1 MVGDT
6 KRLLNPWSFIAH
18 LAAMSRVNVLES
30 RINMTRSCSAG
41 FCPRV
46 KKNYQGKKLFLCIIF
61 LWPREYRE
69 NDFVL
74 STRVEN
80 MAKFGYIFRRAFL
93 ALNFSRR
100 KSGSYF
106 MTRRQEKVKALG
118 LSLERSSWSRDA
130 RHDDNIDSSP

>member
-1 MVGDT
+1 MIKKTYKKLENVRLESRARAFDRCTLDHRRTSFDKMVGDT

-30 RINMTRSCSAG
+30 RRNMTRSCSAG

-46 KKNYQGKKLFLCIIF
+46 KKNYQAKKLFLCIMF

-74 STRVEN
+74 
-80 MAKFGYIFRRAFL
+80 
-93 ALNFSRR
+93 
-100 KSGSYF
+100 
-106 MTRRQEKVKALG
+106 
-118 LSLERSSWSRDA
+118 
-130 RHDDNIDSSP
+130 